1 MGPVTVLP
9 PCSPQR
15 FNLNNINRKYN
26 MLNSFRIL
34 SLIEGASLVILLFI
48 AMPAKYH
55 FGYFDI
61 VWIVGMTHGL
71 LWLAYV
77 ALSLP
82 VSHKQN
88 WAVTFWMLVLLASV
102 VPFACLFLDSKLKQE
117 LQLARA

>member
-1 MGPVTVLP
+1 
-9 PCSPQR
+9 
-15 FNLNNINRKYN
+15 

-34 SLIEGASLVILLFI
+34 SLIEGTSLLILLLI

-61 VWIVGMTHGL
+61 VWLVGMTHGL

-102 VPFACLFLDSKLKQE
+102 VPFACFLLDGKLKSE
-117 LQLARA
+117 LLSVEA